1 MLFKLGFLCDCFD
14 MKQTLAMISITAAL
28 IFGSI
33 GAVVAADF
41 DAGFAAYQKG
51 DYALALRE
59 WTPLAEQGD
68 AGAQLVLGGCIT
80 TDTAL
85 AKMIKQRQNGSGLPP
100 NRVMPLPNLIWGEC
114 TLKDKVLAE
123 IMLPRICGPMLRQ

>member
-1 MLFKLGFLCDCFD
+1 
-14 MKQTLAMISITAAL
+14 MISITAAL

-85 AKMIKQRQNGSGLPP
+85 AKMIKQRQNGSSLPP
-100 NRVMPLPNLIWGEC
+100 NRVMPLPNLVWG
-114 TLKDKVLAE
+114 
-123 IMLPRICGPMLRQ
+123 

>member
-1 MLFKLGFLCDCFD
+1 
-14 MKQTLAMISITAAL
+14 MKQTLAMISITDAL

-68 AGAQLVLGGCIT
+68 AGAQLVLEGMYHNGHGVSQ
-80 TDTAL
+80 DDKTA
-85 AKMIKQRQNGSGLPP
+85 AK
-100 NRVMPLPNLIWGEC
+100 WF
-114 TLKDKVLAE
+114 VLAAE
-123 IMLPRICGPMLRQ
+123 QGHAVAQFSLGVMYRKGQGVSQNYKTAAKWFRLAAEQGDAAAQFNLG